1 MSFRRKAG
9 LAALLAGAL
18 APAFAT
24 TALTPAAAEDGLV
37 PAAQI
42 TLPNKITSFD
52 ISFVD
57 PLLNIYILADRTGN
71 AIDVIDTTTNTL
83 ILQAGKGVFR
93 GSTGNNDTSGPDGV
107 LIVNHR
113 EIWAGDGDSTM
124 KVLSLSTGQLLAS
137 ISSGGA
143 NRVDEMCHDPV
154 HGIVLAANN
163 AEDPFPFVTFFSV
176 RGKTALKRIT
186 FDGTNNAPI
195 ATNGIEQCQW
205 SPRTGLFYIT
215 VPEINGPGKGPPNAN
230 QTPGGVA
237 VLDPVSM
244 TVLTT
249 YTFPGNLPG
258 QTASTAFDLNNCSG
272 PQGMA
277 VGPAPQIL
285 IGCNGGKFQAADHPT
300 VIINENTGG
309 MFARVANQS
318 GADMVD
324 FSSANGG
331 HYTLARSNANP
342 PYGLGKPPL
351 PGTCAGPTP
360 TAGPQVIGVIDSNE
374 NGAVD
379 SDPDVPTGLYNCTN
393 FNGGATPARGGNHSI
408 ASDPTQGKW
417 FFPVASTSGSTLCS
431 SLGGTDAQ
439 GCIVVFTD
447 PGTSSSDCVAQGSPV
462 VDVTTSGPVLMM
474 APCP

>member
-1 MSFRRKAG
+1 MSLGLIRKVG
-9 LAALLAGAL
+9 LASLLAGAL
-18 APAFAT
+18 APALAT

-37 PAAQI
+37 PSAQI
-42 TLPNKITSFD
+42 TLPTKITSFD

-57 PLLNIYILADRTGN
+57 PVVGVYILGDRTGN
-71 AIDVIDTTTNTL
+71 AVDVIDTSTNTL
-83 ILQAGKGVFR
+83 ILQAGKGLFK
-93 GSTGNNDTSGPDGV
+93 GATGNNDTSGPDGV

-124 KVLSLSTGQLLAS
+124 KVLSLSSGALLAT
-137 ISSGGA
+137 ISTGGA
-143 NRVDEMCHDPV
+143 HRVDEMCHDPV

-163 AEDPFPFVTFFSV
+163 AEDPFPFVTFFTV
-176 RGKTALKRIT
+176 RGHKAVKKIV
-186 FDGTNNAPI
+186 FDGTNNTPK

-215 VPEINGPGKGPPNAN
+215 VPEVNGPGQGPPNAN
-230 QTPGGVA
+230 QAPGGVA

-249 YTFPGNLPG
+249 YTFPGTGSG

-285 IGCNGGKFQAADHPT
+285 IGCNGGKFQAADRPT
-300 VIINENTGG
+300 VIINETNGSL
-309 MFARVANQS
+309 FARVPLQS

-324 FSSANGG
+324 FSAANGG
-331 HYTLARSNANP
+331 HYTLARSNNNP
-342 PYGLGKPPL
+342 PYGAAPSS
-351 PGTCAGPTP
+351 CAANNI
-360 TAGPQVIGVIDSNE
+360 TAGPQVIGVIDANE
-374 NGAVD
+374 GGAVD
-379 SDPDVPTGLYNCTN
+379 SDADVPAGLFSCSP

-408 ASDPTQGKW
+408 ASDPTTGKW

-431 SLGGTDAQ
+431 SLGGSDSQ

-447 PGTSSSDCVAQGSPV
+447 PGAPSQQCVAPGVPV
-462 VDVTTSGPVLMM
+462 VDVTAGRGRVLMM

>member
-1 MSFRRKAG
+1 MSVGFIRKAG
-9 LAALLAGAL
+9 LAALLSGAL
-18 APAFAT
+18 APALAT

-37 PAAQI
+37 PSAQI
-42 TLPNKITSFD
+42 TLPTKITSFD

-57 PLLNIYILADRTGN
+57 PALNIYILGDRTGN
-71 AIDVIDTTTNTL
+71 AVDVIDTTTNTL
-83 ILQAGKGVFR
+83 ILQAGKGLFT
-93 GSTGNNDTSGPDGV
+93 GATGNNDTSGPDGV

-124 KVLSLSTGQLLAS
+124 KVLSLSTGQLLAT
-137 ISSGGA
+137 ISTGGA
-143 NRVDEMCHDPV
+143 HRVDEMCHDPV

-163 AEDPFPFVTFFSV
+163 AEDPFPFVTFFTV
-176 RGKTALKRIT
+176 RGHAAVKKIV
-186 FDGTNNAPI
+186 FDGTNNTPK

-215 VPEINGPGKGPPNAN
+215 VPEVNGPGQGPPNAN
-230 QTPGGVA
+230 QKPGGVA

-249 YTFPGNLPG
+249 YTFPGTDPG

-285 IGCNGGKFQAADHPT
+285 IGCNGGKFQAADRPT
-300 VIINENTGG
+300 VIINENNGSL
-309 MFARVANQS
+309 FARVPFQS
-318 GADMVD
+318 GPDMVD

-331 HYTLARSNANP
+331 HYTLARSNNNP
-342 PYGLGKPPL
+342 PYGAAPSS
-351 PGTCAGPTP
+351 CAANNI
-360 TAGPQVIGVIDSNE
+360 TAGPQVIGVIDANE
-374 NGAVD
+374 NGSVD
-379 SDPDVPTGLYNCTN
+379 SDADVPAGLFSCSA

-431 SLGGTDAQ
+431 SLGGSDAQ

-447 PGTSSSDCVAQGSPV
+447 PGAPSQECVAQGAPV
-462 VDVTTSGPVLMM
+462 VDRTAGRGSVPMM